1 MKETV
6 ASIVVTFNRPKQL
19 IEGIEGILSQSRMPE
34 RLYIIDNHS
43 SPETFEVLY
52 EKGWLKEKPVVD
64 AQENQLIKTPLT
76 IANQSNP
83 EFAIYYIRMAK
94 NEGGAGGFYTGMK
107 AAFEDGFHWLW
118 MMDDDGVPAQEQL
131 SELLHHSIKSNLL
144 FSNALVTS
152 ISDDRFLAFD
162 LNEFQKTDEVT
173 VQPILKGIV
182 AAFNGTLISRKVVEK
197 IGFIKR
203 EMFIWGDETEYM
215 NRVRKNN
222 FEIGTIT
229 SAIHKH
235 PLMKGKKDN
244 VLPFTNKYKIVVKPK
259 HFSHFYYRN
268 LGFNTATYAN
278 KKAVNALY
286 LLYATYFFRK
296 GDFKEL
302 VKFNRYFKNG
312 IKNKFD

>member
-43 SPETFEVLY
+43 SPETFEILF
-52 EKGWLKEKPVVD
+52 ERGWLKEKPVVD
-64 AQENQLIKTPLT
+64 GQENQLIKTPMT
-76 IANQSNP
+76 SANQNDP
-83 EFAIYYIRMAK
+83 EFAIHYIRMAK

-107 AAFEDGFHWLW
+107 AAFEDGFNWLW
-118 MMDDDGVPAQEQL
+118 MMDDDGVPDEKQL
-131 SELLHHSIKSNLL
+131 HELLDHSVKNNLL

-152 ISDDRFLAFD
+152 ILDSNFLAFD
-162 LNEFQKTDEVT
+162 LNEFQKTDEVKD
-173 VQPILKGIV
+173 QPVLKGIV

-203 EMFIWGDETEYM
+203 EMFIWGDETEYV

-222 FEIGTIT
+222 FQIGTVT
-229 SAIHKH
+229 SAIHRH
-235 PLMKGKKDN
+235 PLMKGKRDN
-244 VLPFTNKYKIVVKPK
+244 VLPFTDKYKIVVKPK

-268 LGFNTATYAN
+268 LGYNTATYAN

-286 LLYATYFFRK
+286 LLYTAYFLRK

-312 IKNKFD
+312 TQNKFD

>member
-6 ASIVVTFNRPKQL
+6 AAIVVTFNRAKQL
-19 IEGIEGILSQSRMPE
+19 IEGIEGILEQSRMPD

-43 SPETFEVLY
+43 NSETFEVLY
-52 EKGWLKEKPVVD
+52 EKGWLKEKPVEEGK
-64 AQENQLIKTPLT
+64 ENQLIITNLNVP
-76 IANQSNP
+76 NQSNP
-83 EFAIYYIRMAK
+83 DFAIHYIRMAK

-107 AAFEDGFHWLW
+107 AAFDDGFQWLW
-118 MMDDDGVPAQEQL
+118 MMDDDGVPAKDQL
-131 SELLHHSIKSNLL
+131 RELLHHSEKSNLL

-152 ISDDRFLAFD
+152 INDNRLLAFD
-162 LNEFQKTDEVT
+162 LNEYQRTDEVT
-173 VQPILKGIV
+173 NKPVLKGIV

-215 NRVRKNN
+215 NRVRQNN

-235 PLMKGKKDN
+235 PMMKGKRDN

-268 LGFNTATYAN
+268 LGYNTATYAN

-286 LLYATYFFRK
+286 LLYITYFFRK

-302 VKFNRYFKNG
+302 AKFNHYFKNG
-312 IKNKFD
+312 TKNKFD